1 MPRHVT
7 IAPVAG
13 KSLADQLFD
22 LGVEFPCGG
31 GSACGSCK
39 VRVADGHVP
48 VTESMRAAL
57 TPDEITT
64 GWRLACEA
72 SADAA
77 VTIEVAQWTPR
88 ILTDESAL
96 EADSRPGLGIAV
108 DLGTTTVVA
117 QLVDLSSGEI
127 LGIQAE
133 LNAQA
138 RHGADLMSRI
148 ENAIRQPGLL
158 TRLIRGQIARMAE
171 TLAGARP
178 IEEVLICGNTVMH
191 HLYGG
196 LDVSPLAAVPFRTP
210 HPGALVL
217 SGDEAGLNTARAEF
231 LPVIGG
237 FAGSDLLCGIIAAGL
252 HTSAEPASIM
262 DLGTNGEV
270 AVAINGHIRCAS
282 TAAGPAFEAGGIR
295 RGMRAGDGA
304 IDHAWIEDGAMVCHV
319 LGGGSAH
326 GICGSGL
333 VDTVAASLDL
343 GLLKPNGRMSDGEIA
358 LRDGVSLYQ
367 SDVRQLQLAKGAA
380 AAALDLLGGSEAA
393 HLYLAGAFGN
403 YLREAGARRIGLL
416 PAGARV
422 TPSGNTALRGVRQL
436 LLQHAGR
443 DALLRS
449 VLAQTEHVEL
459 AADPGFQEAFASHMA
474 LGPVSESTGM

>member
-1 MPRHVT
+1 MARRVT
-7 IAPVAG
+7 IAPEAG
-13 KSLADQLFD
+13 KPLADQLFE

-39 VRVADGHVP
+39 VRVLDGHVP
-48 VTESMRAAL
+48 ITESMRAAL
-57 TPDEITT
+57 PADELSA

-72 SADAA
+72 SASDA

-96 EADSRPGLGIAV
+96 DVEPRPGLGIAV

-117 QLVDLSSGEI
+117 QLVDLTTGEI

-138 RHGADLMSRI
+138 RHGADLMSRV
-148 ENAIRQPGLL
+148 ENAMRQPGVL
-158 TRLIRGQIARMAE
+158 TGLIRRQIARMAE
-171 TLAGARP
+171 TLAGGRAV
-178 IEEVLICGNTVMH
+178 EEVFLCGNTVMH

-210 HPGALVL
+210 HPGAIVMT
-217 SGDEAGLNTARAEF
+217 GAEAGLNAARVEF

-237 FAGSDLLCGIIAAGL
+237 FAGSDLLCGIISTGL
-252 HTSAEPASIM
+252 HAASESASIM

-270 AVAINGHIRCAS
+270 AVTAGGRIRCAS

-304 IDHAWIEDGAMVCHV
+304 IDHAWIEGGAMACHV
-319 LGGGSAH
+319 LGGGAAH

-333 VDTVAASLDL
+333 VDTVAAALDL
-343 GLLKPNGRMSDGEIA
+343 GLLKANGRMANGEIP

-380 AAALDLLGGSEAA
+380 AAALSLLGGAGT

-416 PAGARV
+416 PAQARV

-436 LLQHAGR
+436 LLKHAGR
-443 DALLRS
+443 NDLIQA
-449 VLAQTEHVEL
+449 VLARTEHVEL
-459 AADPGFQEAFASHMA
+459 AADAGFQDAFAGHMA
-474 LGPVSESTGM
+474 LEPVSEATGM